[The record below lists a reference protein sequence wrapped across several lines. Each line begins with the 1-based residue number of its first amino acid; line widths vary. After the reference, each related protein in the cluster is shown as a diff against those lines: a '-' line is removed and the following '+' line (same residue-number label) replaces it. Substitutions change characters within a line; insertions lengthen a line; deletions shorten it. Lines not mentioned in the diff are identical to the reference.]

1 MQYLKIKQTI
11 VDQIDSGLLLAGQKL
26 PTERKFAE
34 LFSTTRVTLREALS
48 LLEAEGKIYR
58 EDRRGWFVSPQP
70 LRYDLGKM
78 ASFTEMTIEQ
88 NRTPN
93 IQLISAKKELAS
105 HQASLLLQLKPFSD
119 CYSIEQLHLVE
130 NRPVAFVI
138 NYIKSELFSNLLSC
152 DLTTSL
158 ADILVHDYAV
168 IQHQSQFRVSST
180 SLFGNIAQALRA
192 TPGTSATQIERINY
206 NKDQQIINCAIE
218 YWRHDAI
225 CIESQV
231 MRNDS
236 KNYN

>member
-11 VDQIDSGLLLAGQKL
+11 VEQIDTGLLVAGQKL

-58 EDRRGWFVSPQP
+58 EDRRGWFISPQP
-70 LRYDLGKM
+70 LRYDLGRMTSFYEM
-78 ASFTEMTIEQ
+78 ARAQ
-88 NRTPN
+88 NRAPSTK
-93 IQLISAKKELAS
+93 LISSIKGLANN
-105 HQASLLLQLKPFSD
+105 QASLLLQLTPFSD
-119 CYSIEQLHLVE
+119 CYSIEQLHYME

-138 NYIKSELFSNLLSC
+138 NHIKPELCPNLLNC

-158 ADILVHDYAV
+158 TNVLIHEYGV

-192 TPGTSATQIERINY
+192 TPGTLATQIERINY
-206 NKDQQIINCAIE
+206 DKDKQIIDCAVE

-225 CIESQV
+225 CIESLVILSQ
-231 MRNDS
+231 S
-236 KNYN
+236 